1 MSFLVNKARSN
12 SAKQQNQA
20 QQERRRRAKEAVKFV
35 KQSYTSNEVDIPH
48 DFLVSIPPDAKPVV
62 TYPIDFKETLLPEYE
77 GCYAVVLDHVLTPGE
92 CKQLIKY
99 AEMSAASAEEAGEG
113 INDGQSPELEDNE
126 KTATSRGWTPALVNA
141 GKNGEVMIKEYRN
154 SDRIIWDCQEIVDRI
169 WERCLAG
176 GQEEFVRSRLGVIM
190 DQRRPFA
197 TSDNKDEG
205 ENGMDNK
212 TSRAEPQ
219 WRMKRLNERMRFLRY
234 GQGQYFHEHCDGTYS
249 TPDGLERS
257 FVTLHLYLND
267 SIQALTPRSNTPA
280 SVSFPPPLPD
290 PEAEMPEL
298 EGGATPFFSRNLK
311 RRLDVDPKAGRVLLF
326 QHKDLFHSGDYV
338 TAGVKYTMRTDL
350 MYERGQ

>member
-48 DFLVSIPPDAKPVV
+48 DFLVSSPPDAKPVV

-113 INDGQSPELEDNE
+113 IDDGKYPELEDNE

-141 GKNGEVMIKEYRN
+141 GKNGEVMMKEYRN

-197 TSDNKDEG
+197 TGGNKDEG
-205 ENGMDNK
+205 ENGMNNE

-234 GQGQYFHEHCDGTYS
+234 GQGQYFH
-249 TPDGLERS
+249 
-257 FVTLHLYLND
+257 
-267 SIQALTPRSNTPA
+267 
-280 SVSFPPPLPD
+280 
-290 PEAEMPEL
+290 
-298 EGGATPFFSRNLK
+298 GG
-311 RRLDVDPKAGRVLLF
+311 
-326 QHKDLFHSGDYV
+326 
-338 TAGVKYTMRTDL
+338 
-350 MYERGQ
+350 